1 MNNLQGILEPS
12 TDLPALREMVDELHG
27 FAPEDKCTS
36 NTNSSK
42 DSIQV
47 DNAIL
52 YGTSPEARE
61 SCRGTGDIDSP
72 RTSNEGGIENLLE
85 SVNSTAKCLSC
96 ELSDPAPPELS
107 PSQTQPAELSI
118 TVNTSEPQTV
128 TAQSTVA
135 SPAVSQPVTTNQLR
149 KPHIMISYNR
159 SCQKTCEEIRKHLRG
174 LKYIVWMDVYDMRNN
189 FIQGMA
195 QAIADS
201 YIVLMCL
208 NHKYDQSFWC
218 QKEAE
223 RISIK
228 QIKFIPCIMEDNYIP
243 SDWLS
248 LLLGGNIKIDF
259 SDSNKFNESFQNLRQ
274 QITYIEEELAT
285 SPRQTPPPTPT
296 VQIAPNTTVQT
307 FDNILRS
314 FKTWVE
320 DNRDALKRCD
330 QNESIRLINELIQ
343 GLDNGQNTTDSENK
357 RELLRKVLSTT
368 SQNQS
373 NLLSQLIN
381 SINNSC
387 WLAISVTLT
396 IMALWAA
403 KIIFD
408 KN

>member
-1 MNNLQGILEPS
+1 M
-12 TDLPALREMVDELHG
+12 ADELHG
-27 FAPEDKCTS
+27 LAPDENCT
-36 NTNSSK
+36 NPSK
-42 DSIQV
+42 DNIRV
-47 DNAIL
+47 NNAIL
-52 YGTSPEARE
+52 CGTSAEAEE
-61 SCRGTGDIDSP
+61 SCRGTNDIDSP
-72 RTSNEGGIENLLE
+72 RTSNEGEIENLVE
-85 SVNSTAKCLSC
+85 SVNSAAKCLSC
-96 ELSDPAPPELS
+96 ELSDSTPPDLS
-107 PSQTQPAELSI
+107 PSQTQPAEPLS

-128 TAQSTVA
+128 TAQPTVA

-159 SCQKTCEEIRKHLRG
+159 SCQKTCEEIRKHLRS

-189 FIQGMA
+189 FIEGMA

-208 NHKYDQSFWC
+208 NHNYDQSFWC

-243 SDWLS
+243 SERMS
-248 LLLGGNIKIDF
+248 LLLGANIKINF
-259 SDSNKFNESFQNLRQ
+259 SDTNQFNESFQNLRQ

-296 VQIAPNTTVQT
+296 AQIAPNTTAQT
-307 FDNILRS
+307 CDNILRS

-330 QNESIRLINELIQ
+330 QNQSIRLINELIQ
-343 GLDNGQNTTDSENK
+343 GLDDGQNTSDSENK
-357 RELLRKVLSTT
+357 CELLQKVLSTT
-368 SQNQS
+368 SGNQS
-373 NLLSQLIN
+373 NLVSQLIN

-387 WLAISVTLT
+387 RLAINVILT
-396 IMALWAA
+396 IMVLWAV
-403 KIIFD
+403 KTVFN